1 MKDKRHWLTW
11 GEPLF
16 LTISLVIVI
25 LAIIAILVGIP
36 FFHLAIEPKAVD
48 WSTWLNN
55 IAAPF
60 FGLAGT
66 IMLLLNFFR
75 QRKDADDN
83 HNELLKQREESDF
96 LQLITLQ
103 HQNKQSI
110 QANFQGDFFEVFH
123 KDISDYYQ
131 NAKIM
136 HGNNTDKIDQ
146 YIHEQY
152 RLFYLQYY
160 DHIDHFL
167 LHIEYIFKLVEDSPH
182 FKERDKEKKMKLLS
196 AQLSTNELFMLFYH
210 YFCTQE
216 IAQLQAYNKWHFFDR
231 LYHAKPKTHLL
242 DIRHKQS

>member
-1 MKDKRHWLTW
+1 MKNKQHWLIW
-11 GEPLF
+11 LEPL
-16 LTISLVIVI
+16 LITLAIVIVI
-25 LAIIAILVGIP
+25 LAICTILVGIP
-36 FFHLAIEPKAVD
+36 LFRLDIEDKAVD
-48 WSTWLNN
+48 WSTWVNN

-75 QRKDADDN
+75 QRKDSEDN
-83 HNELLKQREESDF
+83 HNELLMQREEGDF

-136 HGNNTDKIDQ
+136 HGNDTDKIDE
-146 YIHEQY
+146 YMREQY
-152 RLFYLQYY
+152 RLLYLQYY

-167 LHIEYIFKLVEDSPH
+167 LHIEYIFKLVEDSLH
-182 FKERDKEKKMKLLS
+182 FKEKDKEKKMKLLS

-210 YFCTQE
+210 YFCTKE
-216 IAQLQAYNKWHFFDR
+216 IAQLQAYKKWDFFDR
-231 LYHAKPKTHLL
+231 LYDAKPKTHLL